1 MNLGERTM
9 KGSQILAS
17 LLLAAGATLLGT
29 TVQAQI
35 LITGGTLVFFD
46 NDPNTFPNAP
56 VAGYLETAQ
65 GRIQSADF
73 SFEEASKNPYLFEM
87 IIAPGNPGEPPVLL
101 QIDPNPPHGLPQ
113 PHDASPLYLL
123 ASGTAHTPNG
133 RILFSG
139 INVTV
144 YGDRAAEKLQFPP
157 ITLATNFGTFKN
169 VVYVD
174 KYEVSHGEFGLGST
188 IPTRGGNDVST
199 GHGEFHFTDPFPS
212 PPPSPPPFTEPTLPP
227 TEPLISLPIPELPLD
242 MLPVEVKTVSG
253 EITCSISQGRGQ
265 SSTRLSCNE
274 PGDEIRKPF
283 FLTANSDRFFI
294 DQIELTPES
303 PKIVRLI
310 REGRSPRVTR
320 LVPITEDNYQNL
332 NLVQ

>member
-1 MNLGERTM
+1 M
-9 KGSQILAS
+9 KGSKILAS

-46 NDPNTFPNAP
+46 NDPNTFANAP
-56 VAGYLETAQ
+56 VAGYLETDQ

-73 SFEEASKNPYLFEM
+73 SFEDASKNPYLFET
-87 IIAPGNPGEPPVLL
+87 IIAPGNPGAPPVLL
-101 QIDPNPPHGLPQ
+101 QIDPNPPHGQDQ
-113 PHDASPLYLL
+113 PSYASPLYLL

-133 RILFSG
+133 PILFSG
-139 INVTV
+139 IDVTV
-144 YGDRAAEKLQFPP
+144 YGNRVANTLQFPP
-157 ITLATNFGTFKN
+157 ITLATNFGTFKD
-169 VVYVD
+169 VLYVD
-174 KYEVSHGEFGLGST
+174 KYEVTHGEFGLGST
-188 IPTRGGNDVST
+188 ITDNNGNTVSLAPDN
-199 GHGEFHFTDPFPS
+199 FHFTDPFPT

-242 MLPVEVKTVSG
+242 VLPVEVKTVSG
-253 EITCSISQGRGQ
+253 EIICSISQGRGQ
-265 SSTRLSCNE
+265 SSIRFSCNE
-274 PGDEIRKPF
+274 SGDEIRKPF
-283 FLTANSDRFFI
+283 FLTANSDRFFFAKI
-294 DQIELTPES
+294 DLTPES
-303 PKIVRLI
+303 PKIIRLI